1 MIVGK
6 VDGLTVLLTR
16 AREDAELWA
25 HRLAA
30 RGGRAVVFPCIE
42 GQPIRDQATA
52 AKLVAVLGD
61 ADWLVVSSVRG
72 VRGVAALAGP
82 QSVVRVSI
90 AAVGRT
96 TADAAERE
104 LGHVDLIGPGG
115 TARTLAESLA
125 ERLADADPRSI
136 RVVAAGAETSSR
148 DLERTLEPLGIA
160 VSHVAVYRTV
170 VAAAEEPRQDIA
182 SMEVDAIFLASPS
195 AVTGLLARAHVP
207 ESVPIITIGPSTTR
221 AAREAGLRVAGEAA
235 GRDLEG
241 MIEAIP

>member
-1 MIVGK
+1 MIVGN

-16 AREDAELWA
+16 AREDAEVWA

-42 GQPIRDQATA
+42 GRPIRDEATV

-104 LGHVDLIGPGG
+104 LGHVDLIGADG

-125 ERLADADPRSI
+125 DRLADADPRSI
-136 RVVAAGAETSSR
+136 RIPNGRGASR
-148 DLERTLEPLGIA
+148 G
-160 VSHVAVYRTV
+160 
-170 VAAAEEPRQDIA
+170 
-182 SMEVDAIFLASPS
+182 
-195 AVTGLLARAHVP
+195 
-207 ESVPIITIGPSTTR
+207 
-221 AAREAGLRVAGEAA
+221 AARGHRQHGRRRHLPGEPFGGRRPVGAGPRS
-235 GRDLEG
+235 
-241 MIEAIP
+241 